1 MADDDTLAGLRGQID
16 SIDREVL
23 QLLAKRLAVVDR
35 IARWKR
41 EHGVRIRDHA
51 RERSLLSER
60 RELASALGL
69 KPQTVESIYRLV
81 LLSSREQQAAQQTE
95 LPVGAASK
103 VVGIIGGK
111 GGMGVLFARV
121 FTELGNRVLVS
132 DVGTQLTNEQLA
144 READVV
150 VISVPIERTLE
161 VVRAVGPQVRAEALL
176 CDLTSLKAAPLA
188 AMLKSTSASVVGLHP
203 MFGPTVHSLQ
213 GQRVVVCPGRGD
225 EWLGWLGGMLSA
237 RGLVLAQTNP
247 EQHDRVMAAVQVLTH
262 FKTQVTALTLSRL
275 GVSLEQTL
283 AFTSPAYLMDLY
295 VEGRH
300 FAQSPD
306 LYGPIEMLNPL
317 KREVTG
323 LFEQAAR
330 EVAGLL
336 ERDDQPGFRA
346 MFEEVRRFFGAFTHE
361 ALEQSAFLIDRL
373 VERS

>member
-1 MADDDTLAGLRGQID
+1 MADDEQLAALRAQID
-16 SIDREVL
+16 TIDRQVL
-23 QLLAKRLAVVDR
+23 ELLAQRMAVVAD
-35 IARWKR
+35 IAGWKR
-41 EHGVRIRDHA
+41 EHHTRIRDPQ
-51 RERSLLSER
+51 RERTVLTQR

-69 KPQTVESIYRLV
+69 KPQTVESIFRLV
-81 LLSSREQQAAQQTE
+81 LLSSREHQAALQTE
-95 LPVGAASK
+95 VPIGLSTK
-103 VVGIIGGK
+103 TVGIIGGR
-111 GGMGVLFARV
+111 GGMGSLFARV
-121 FTELGNRVLVS
+121 FTELGNRVLIA
-132 DVGTQLTNEQLA
+132 DLGTEQTNEQVA
-144 READVV
+144 READLVLV
-150 VISVPIERTLE
+150 SVPIERTLE
-161 VVRAVGPQVRAEALL
+161 VVRAVGPHVRADALL
-176 CDLTSLKAAPLA
+176 ADLTSLKAAPLA
-188 AMLKSTSASVVGLHP
+188 TMLESTRASVLGLHP

-225 EWLGWLGGMLSA
+225 AWAHWLRTMLSA
-237 RGLVLAQTNP
+237 RGLVLADSTA

-262 FKTQVTALTLSRL
+262 YKTQVTALTLSRL

-323 LFEQAAR
+323 LFERAAH
-330 EVAGLL
+330 EVAQLL
-336 ERDDQPGFRA
+336 EREDQPGFRA
-346 MFEEVRRFFGAFTHE
+346 MFEEVRRFFGSFTSE